1 MARRNSITEK
11 LTEGLFELTGYIWQ
25 VGAVV
30 SLLLVFL
37 SYMSFGLANSLV
49 ARLADQPILAALE
62 KPSWVLYSIPLL
74 FFLGAAMF
82 AHKTYTV
89 YRNGSGR

>member
-1 MARRNSITEK
+1 MISRNSITQK

-25 VGAVV
+25 VGAAA
-30 SLLLVFL
+30 SLLLALL
-37 SYMSFGLANSLV
+37 SYMSFVLV
-49 ARLADQPILAALE
+49 TSIATKFAASPILAVLE
-62 KPSWVLYSIPLL
+62 KLSWVLYSIPLL

-82 AHKTYTV
+82 AYKTYTV